1 MKNVLF
7 IVYYFPPMGGSGVQR
22 PLKFVKYLKKFG
34 WNPIVVYPEPG
45 MYTFFDESLAQELE
59 EISPDLHQVPGKT
72 PFHLFGGEKK
82 TADLIPGVLSD
93 LIRKGLRLVMYPD
106 NKKGWINPAVAKA
119 QEIIENQEIDLI
131 FSTAPPFSNHIIG
144 AKLKEKYGLPLV
156 LDYRDSWT
164 QNHFFTNLYGW
175 QKKKMHRLERECV
188 SKADAIIGL
197 DEITL
202 QGIKDAHPQSSNT
215 RFEIVEHGFDPADFE
230 IETQPSFK
238 YKENRFNLL
247 YSGTFVEHNQPD
259 TFLKGV
265 AEGIKQGIFTR
276 QDVHLHFQGGLNKE
290 IRNLIK
296 ELGLEDNV
304 SEYPYMDHKKAVA
317 NLKKADALWVLENHD
332 PNLPQIKN
340 GKLFEYF
347 GSQKPI
353 LGVLNPGVSEQ
364 LIKDY
369 GAGYVADVQNPHDI
383 SQILG
388 TMISDWKNGSFGSPD
403 PEFIEGHNREK
414 LTKKLA
420 GIFNEISPQ

>member
-22 PLKFVKYLKKFG
+22 PLKFVKYLRNFG

-45 MYTFFDESLAQELE
+45 MYKVFDESLAQELK
-59 EISPDLHQVPGKT
+59 EIAPELHRVPGKT

-82 TADLIPGVLSD
+82 TADLIPSFFSD
-93 LIRKGLRLVMYPD
+93 FIRKGLRFVMFPD
-106 NKKGWINPAVAKA
+106 NKRGWINPAVSKAK
-119 QEIIENQEIDLI
+119 EIIENQEIDLI
-131 FSTAPPFSNHIIG
+131 FSTAPPFSNHMIG
-144 AKLKEKYGLPLV
+144 AKLKELYGLPLV

-164 QNHFFTNLYGW
+164 QNQFFTDLYGW
-175 QKKKMHRLERECV
+175 QKEKMYRLEKECV

-202 QGIKDAHPQSSNT
+202 QAIKDAHPNINP

-230 IETQPSFK
+230 TETQPSLK

-265 AEGIKQGIFTR
+265 ARGIEQGIFTR
-276 QDVHLHFQGGLNKE
+276 HDIQLHFQGGLNKE
-290 IRNLIK
+290 IRNLIS
-296 ELGLEDNV
+296 ELALEENV
-304 SEYPYMDHKKAVA
+304 SEYPYMDHKKAVE
-317 NLKKADALWVLENHD
+317 NLKKADALWVLENYD
-332 PNLPQIKN
+332 PNLHQIKN

-347 GSQKPI
+347 GSKKPI

-369 GAGYVADVQNPHDI
+369 KAGYVADVQNPHDI
-383 SQILG
+383 SETLG
-388 TMISDWKNGSFGSPD
+388 TMISDWKKGSFAKPD
-403 PEFIEGHNREK
+403 IEFIERHNREK

-420 GIFNEISPQ
+420 DIFNEISIQ

>member
-22 PLKFVKYLKKFG
+22 PLKFVKYLKNFG

-45 MYTFFDESLAQELE
+45 MYKIFDESLAHELDQ
-59 EISPDLHQVPGKT
+59 ISAESHRVPGKT

-82 TADLIPGVLSD
+82 TADIIPNIFSN

-119 QEIIENQEIDLI
+119 QDIIENQEIDLI

-144 AKLKEKYGLPLV
+144 ATLKEQYDLPLV

-164 QNHFFTNLYGW
+164 DNQFFTDLYGW
-175 QKKKMHRLERECV
+175 QKKKMYRLEKECV

-202 QGIKDAHPQSSNT
+202 QAIKEAHHLTDT

-230 IETQPSFK
+230 TEIKPSLN
-238 YKENRFNLL
+238 YKENTCNLL

-259 TFLKGV
+259 SFLRGV
-265 AEGIKQGIFTR
+265 AKGIEERLFTR
-276 QDVHLHFQGGLNKE
+276 NDIQLHFQGGLNKE
-290 IRNLIK
+290 IRSLVTK
-296 ELGLEDNV
+296 LGLEEMV
-304 SEYPYMDHKKAVA
+304 TEYPYLDHKKAVS
-317 NLKKADALWVLENHD
+317 NLKKADALWVLENYD
-332 PNLPQIKN
+332 PNLTQIKN

-353 LGVLNPGVSEQ
+353 LGVVNPGVSEE

-369 GAGYVADVQNPHDI
+369 KAGYVADVQNPHDI
-383 SQILG
+383 SKKVAA
-388 TMISDWKNGSFGSPD
+388 MISDWKEGSFAKPD
-403 PEFIEGHNREK
+403 EEFIERHNRES
-414 LTKKLA
+414 LTEKLA
-420 GIFNEISPQ
+420 GIFNEISTQY